1 MMLDA
6 DIVACSPSTVHRV
19 LSSAGL
25 LSRFGK
31 KASAKGSGFD
41 QPSRA
46 HQHWHIDVSYL
57 NICGT
62 FYFCASILDGYS
74 RMIVHWD
81 IRPEM
86 KEIDIEAIVQRAKE
100 LYPDARPRIISDNG
114 PQFIAKDFK
123 SFVRLSGMTHVRTSP
138 YYPQSN
144 GKLERYHRSLKH
156 ECIRQKTPLNLEDAK
171 RVTAEFVH
179 TYNEQRLHSAIGY
192 VTPRDML
199 EGRQKAIHEERDRK
213 LEAARERRAESRAKA
228 RTESYTMS
236 TRSEDRATLGSDP
249 SAESMP
255 KASALGVLA
264 SHQAP
269 GAPNLLL
276 ATMR

>member
-1 MMLDA
+1 MALSSNSTA
-6 DIVACSPSTVHRV
+6 LNFSPSSIARLVPPPV
-19 LSSAGL
+19 LTCET
-25 LSRFGK
+25 
-31 KASAKGSGFD
+31 ASAK
-41 QPSRA
+41 PSCSIA
-46 HQHWHIDVSYL
+46 AALSPPPMMLVASLSAIK
-57 NICGT
+57 
-62 FYFCASILDGYS
+62 FYNVPPTYFAQTNRGHATIRVDKPLD
-74 RMIVHWD
+74 R
-81 IRPEM
+81 
-86 KEIDIEAIVQRAKE
+86 
-100 LYPDARPRIISDNG
+100 
-114 PQFIAKDFK
+114 
-123 SFVRLSGMTHVRTSP
+123 

-199 EGRQKAIHEERDRK
+199 EGRQMAIHEERDRK
-213 LEAARERRAESRAKA
+213 LEAARERRAEARAKA

>member
-1 MMLDA
+1 MML
-6 DIVACSPSTVHRV
+6 VASLSAIKFYNVPPTYFAQTNRGHATIRV
-19 LSSAGL
+19 DKPL
-25 LSRFGK
+25 
-31 KASAKGSGFD
+31 D
-41 QPSRA
+41 Q
-46 HQHWHIDVSYL
+46 
-57 NICGT
+57 
-62 FYFCASILDGYS
+62 
-74 RMIVHWD
+74 
-81 IRPEM
+81 
-86 KEIDIEAIVQRAKE
+86 
-100 LYPDARPRIISDNG
+100 
-114 PQFIAKDFK
+114 
-123 SFVRLSGMTHVRTSP
+123 

-213 LEAARERRAESRAKA
+213 LEAARERRAEARAKA